1 MGCAQSKIDNE
12 ESVSRCK
19 ERRNL
24 MKEAVVARNAFASA
38 HSGYSVSLKD
48 TGAALSDFAGGE
60 VPPPPLEAAT
70 ADPPVVDLPPPPPPS
85 AMGSNLPPP
94 PPPLPSF
101 SPMPTP
107 PLQRAVTMPALSES
121 VRKGKMKGVAVH
133 EDDIYEEDEV
143 EEEEDEED
151 RFRRRKKGVEE
162 AEVET
167 PIRPPPNPSTTPSE
181 IRGMAWD
188 YFFMDN
194 TPHSNLDEA
203 VEGGDGGYGEEMNG
217 NLDQAFENVAGNDE
231 FKTPEKQVGF
241 EEFKTPEET
250 PASVPAPKFMHSNTA
265 PPAVSRIVMGGNA
278 AGNDNGVD
286 LLKVLS
292 EIDDH
297 FLKASQS
304 SQAVSK
310 MLEATRL
317 HYHSNFADNRGH
329 IDHAARVMQVITWNK
344 SFKGVPNG
352 EAANDSFDPDDY
364 ETHATVLDKLLA
376 WEKKLYEEI
385 KAGELMKREY
395 QRKVGVLNKLKKR
408 NASAEQVEKAKA
420 AVSHLHTRYIVDMQS
435 LDSTVSEVNDIRD
448 KQLFP
453 KLVSLVQGMTT
464 MWESMCIHHN
474 SQLEI
479 VTGLKSLDIS
489 GVLIETTKHHHD
501 RTKQLATVLEQWHS
515 QFDKLVT
522 GQRQYIG
529 ALSSWLKLN
538 LIPIE
543 SSLKEKVSSPP
554 RAPNPPIQPLLRAW
568 HDYLEKLPDEV
579 AKSAIAS
586 FAAVI
591 KTIILHQEE
600 EMKLKDKYD
609 ETRREYIRKK
619 QAFEE
624 WVHKYRNRRTPPDEG
639 DAEKTGESGTKD
651 PVTERQFVVESLKKR
666 MEEEMEEHQKHCI
679 QVREKSLGSL
689 KIRLPEIFRAL
700 SDYANACYEAYEQ
713 LRLLTASQHP
723 NPNAGA

>member
-1 MGCAQSKIDNE
+1 MGCAQSKIDDE

-48 TGAALSDFAGGE
+48 TSAALSDFAGGE
-60 VPPPPLEAAT
+60 VPPPPLLAT
-70 ADPPVVDLPPPPPPS
+70 SVPENPPVADRPPPPPPPP
-85 AMGSNLPPP
+85 MESNLPPP

-101 SPMPTP
+101 SPMP
-107 PLQRAVTMPALSES
+107 PLQRAVTMPAALSES
-121 VRKGKMKGVAVH
+121 VRKGKMKGNL
-133 EDDIYEEDEV
+133 IWTRIRGKKKGDEV
-143 EEEEDEED
+143 
-151 RFRRRKKGVEE
+151 

-167 PIRPPPNPSTTPSE
+167 PIRPLPNPSTTPSE
-181 IRGMAWD
+181 IKGMAWD

-194 TPHSNLDEA
+194 MPESNLDE
-203 VEGGDGGYGEEMNG
+203 VGEIGEGGYDEDMNV

-241 EEFKTPEET
+241 NDMEAFKTPEET
-250 PASVPAPKFMHSNTA
+250 PAPAPA
-265 PPAVSRIVMGGNA
+265 PAPN
-278 AGNDNGVD
+278 
-286 LLKVLS
+286 

-310 MLEATRL
+310 MLEAMRL
-317 HYHSNFADNRGH
+317 HYHSNFAGNRDSVVNFLSYPGH

-344 SFKGVPNG
+344 SYKGVSNG
-352 EAANDSFDPDDY
+352 ETALVSFDPDDY

-385 KAGELMKREY
+385 KAGELMKREN
-395 QRKVGVLNKLKKR
+395 QRKVGVLNKLKRR
-408 NASAEQVEKAKA
+408 NASAEQLEKAK
-420 AVSHLHTRYIVDMQS
+420 VDMQS

-453 KLVSLVQGMTT
+453 KLVALVHGMTT
-464 MWESMCIHHN
+464 MWESMCVHHDR
-474 SQLEI
+474 QLEL
-479 VTGLKSLDIS
+479 VTGLKSLDVS
-489 GVLIETTKHHHD
+489 GVLIKTSKHHHD
-501 RTKQLATVLEQWHS
+501 RTKQL
-515 QFDKLVT
+515 VT
-522 GQRQYIG
+522 GQRQYITR
-529 ALSSWLKLN
+529 LFNWLKLN

-543 SSLKEKVSSPP
+543 SSLKEKVSMPP
-554 RAPNPPIQPLLRAW
+554 RVPSPPIQLLLRDW

-579 AKSAIAS
+579 AKGAIAS

-600 EMKLKDKYD
+600 EMKLKEKYE
-609 ETRREYIRKK
+609 ETRREYVRKK

-624 WVHKYRNRRTPPDEG
+624 WHHKYMNRKTPPTDEG
-639 DAEKTGESGTKD
+639 DPDKAGESGTK
-651 PVTERQFVVESLKKR
+651 TW
-666 MEEEMEEHQKHCI
+666 
-679 QVREKSLGSL
+679 EKSLGSL
-689 KIRLPEIFRAL
+689 KIRLPEIFRELKILLPEIFRDL
-700 SDYANACYEAYEQ
+700 SDYAHACFKAYER
-713 LRLLTASQHP
+713 LRLLTESQHP
-723 NPNAGA
+723 KASAAAPPSHPPPALSGR